1 MNKSSKF
8 HRLMQVLAMFLCVA
22 MVAGTF
28 GTANAAGGNNTD
40 NSAKITISTPPKSI
54 DFYNEHGESANWKPT
69 FSLTAKIQNVAYQD
83 GMKLILNWQEKH
95 AGSDVFVD
103 SPLIVDDDHPEN
115 TILSSQIKRD
125 AVQYE
130 YVKSVNVGS
139 FWFPRY
145 EYVWQ
150 DMNISL
156 PITSADGKNVAR
168 NGAIFRCKIILVDKN
183 NNEICSVMSNE
194 VKVNYT
200 VRVTLHDG
208 EKTEDIKVPYNQ
220 AVTIPETYNQEGYVT
235 EWQTKAAYTNKYED
249 FDITQGITAPVDL
262 YVNRTKLVTV
272 SFNMNGH
279 GTQIPSQTFAAGQK
293 AKEPANPQATDGYDF
308 VEWKDAEGNKYDF
321 SKKVNESI
329 TLTAEWET
337 TKVKIKLYYNG
348 HGYGD
353 NAHESLVD
361 YGAKNVIPTNVECQ
375 NPQTN
380 SVHKFLG
387 WYVSPWFNGKPYVE
401 PENGIT
407 SDVTLYA
414 KWGTYSYYTVSFQ
427 AGNGF
432 TLKNKADIKDQR
444 VLQDDYATAPTVTPV
459 ETRDGYVFAGWYADA
474 ACTRKFEFDKTKIT
488 KNTPVYAKFEKK
500 PTVTITLHANG
511 HGNDDSTDTI
521 YKGNTYAVPAPLT
534 SDDTT
539 HDTFLGWFIDAK
551 CTKAYEPKKIN
562 ANLDL
567 YAGWKTEYTVKFDA
581 NGKTFVGS
589 YDDQKVVKGNSID
602 LPENVAEDSDKY
614 DFTGW
619 TLNGESVSGNFTVNS
634 DVTFVAN
641 WKEKVVKHTVTF
653 VAREGNDEDNPRH
666 GFTDVRIEVEDG
678 KLIDPSQIPADPT
691 CRYHSD
697 HVFGGWYTTIELTTP
712 FNFETMAITEDI
724 RIYSGWFTGTAVV
737 LDTDEAKKSYTEG
750 DTLDLTNVKI
760 LIKQKRVNGNYIV
773 TSEIP
778 VKADM
783 VTNFDTVTKTAGNNK
798 SVEVNYNNK
807 TYYYSINVAKKIIDG
822 SITLTDT
829 QITKTYGTEPFA
841 IGYTDATGDV
851 SFESNDTKIAIVE
864 NGMIVIVGVG
874 ETTITVKVAPNGY
887 YTATQE
893 TVTLVASPKPLSVV
907 WDEKTLVLPY
917 NGDEQAPKVVV
928 EGILDGD
935 ICNVTVSGQKTN
947 VGNDYVATVSVDSE
961 NYVIAEKD
969 AEQSF
974 SIVPKTVEVIWTNTE
989 LDYNGTEQGPD
1000 AALADGSICEGDEVN
1015 VTVSGKATNVG
1026 NEYVATASI
1035 DNDNYVISDNT
1046 KSRGFSI
1053 APKTVELVWSNTELV
1068 YNGSVQK
1075 PVAALAN
1082 GSICGDDK
1090 CNVTVTGGKTDAGK
1104 YTAYASLDNTNYAI
1118 INDFCEV
1125 EFTIAQKAYD
1135 EIVLDIE
1142 TLVCG
1147 TEINGR
1153 VVEWAGSAIQLFSH
1167 DETAAENDLRF
1178 RRIQLLEESSSENN
1192 FVLLAPAEDGAY
1204 LSFSQD
1210 WNKVKLT
1217 LKENESVPAT
1227 FVITKDLTEK
1237 KPFIGTVKGGEDYYA
1252 YLSMALFGNHTLGEN
1267 TKITVTYGGVA
1278 LEDVDVEL
1286 INGTSDFAADTL
1298 TITVK
1303 VKAVHVP
1310 GEAVKDEESVVA
1322 ATFEAE
1328 GSYDMIVK
1336 CTECGEV
1343 LSRESFPL
1351 GKLVPEIKEITFGG
1365 FDQAK
1370 KDYLIDED
1378 LDVSGLSVEVKWT
1391 NGDVTKEDVK
1401 KEWVSGF
1408 NSKVENKALVLSVS
1422 YHGKAATYTVSVSE
1436 PAGEFVVE
1444 GDTKFNG
1451 KDNMKL
1457 HIIHTNAKRNAL
1469 IFSQFG
1475 GIEMDGKVVGT
1486 VNYDATEGSI
1496 KLDIHADYLKTL
1508 TEGEHTLTVDIGEDK
1523 VDVKIS
1529 VTQIKEEPT
1538 QPAQQAATSDNAPS
1552 TGDTGSLVLWY
1563 VIALIALLSAAALAV
1578 ARQKSRRE
1586 EF

>member
-1 MNKSSKF
+1 MNNCMYSSCGTGLCHKS
-8 HRLMQVLAMFLCVA
+8 
-22 MVAGTF
+22 
-28 GTANAAGGNNTD
+28 D
-40 NSAKITISTPPKSI
+40 
-54 DFYNEHGESANWKPT
+54 
-69 FSLTAKIQNVAYQD
+69 
-83 GMKLILNWQEKH
+83 
-95 AGSDVFVD
+95 
-103 SPLIVDDDHPEN
+103 
-115 TILSSQIKRD
+115 
-125 AVQYE
+125 
-130 YVKSVNVGS
+130 
-139 FWFPRY
+139 WF
-145 EYVWQ
+145 
-150 DMNISL
+150 
-156 PITSADGKNVAR
+156 K
-168 NGAIFRCKIILVDKN
+168 
-183 NNEICSVMSNE
+183 
-194 VKVNYT
+194 
-200 VRVTLHDG
+200 
-208 EKTEDIKVPYNQ
+208 
-220 AVTIPETYNQEGYVT
+220 
-235 EWQTKAAYTNKYED
+235 
-249 FDITQGITAPVDL
+249 
-262 YVNRTKLVTV
+262 
-272 SFNMNGH
+272 
-279 GTQIPSQTFAAGQK
+279 
-293 AKEPANPQATDGYDF
+293 YDF

-361 YGAKNVIPTNVECQ
+361 YGAKNVIPTNVECK

-619 TLNGESVSGNFTVNS
+619 TLNGESVSGNYTVNS

-653 VAREGNDEDNPRH
+653 VAREGNDEKSPRH
-666 GFTDVRIEVEDG
+666 GFTDVIIEVEDG

-691 CRYHSD
+691 CRYHRD
-697 HVFGGWYTTIELTTP
+697 HVFDGWYTTIELTTP
-712 FNFETMAITEDI
+712 FDFETMTITEDT

-893 TVTLVASPKPLSVV
+893 TVNLVATPKTLTVG
-907 WDEKTLVLPY
+907 WDEETLILEY
-917 NGDEQAPKVVV
+917 NGEAQAPEVLV
-928 EGILDGD
+928 EGILEKDQD
-935 ICNVTVSGQKTN
+935 IVKVTVSGEQTN
-947 VGNDYVATVSVDSE
+947 VGNDYVATVSVDSK

-974 SIVPKTVEVIWTNTE
+974 SIIPKTVEVIWTNTE
-989 LDYNGTEQGPD
+989 LNYNGTEQGPD
-1000 AALADGSICEGDEVN
+1000 AALADGSICEGDEVEA
-1015 VTVSGKATNVG
+1015 V
-1026 NEYVATASI
+1026 
-1035 DNDNYVISDNT
+1035 
-1046 KSRGFSI
+1046 
-1053 APKTVELVWSNTELV
+1053 
-1068 YNGSVQK
+1068 
-1075 PVAALAN
+1075 
-1082 GSICGDDK
+1082 
-1090 CNVTVTGGKTDAGK
+1090 
-1104 YTAYASLDNTNYAI
+1104 
-1118 INDFCEV
+1118 
-1125 EFTIAQKAYD
+1125 
-1135 EIVLDIE
+1135 
-1142 TLVCG
+1142 
-1147 TEINGR
+1147 
-1153 VVEWAGSAIQLFSH
+1153 
-1167 DETAAENDLRF
+1167 
-1178 RRIQLLEESSSENN
+1178 
-1192 FVLLAPAEDGAY
+1192 
-1204 LSFSQD
+1204 
-1210 WNKVKLT
+1210 
-1217 LKENESVPAT
+1217 
-1227 FVITKDLTEK
+1227 
-1237 KPFIGTVKGGEDYYA
+1237 YA
-1252 YLSMALFGNHTLGEN
+1252 YCNLHSLW
-1267 TKITVTYGGVA
+1267 
-1278 LEDVDVEL
+1278 
-1286 INGTSDFAADTL
+1286 
-1298 TITVK
+1298 
-1303 VKAVHVP
+1303 KA
-1310 GEAVKDEESVVA
+1310 
-1322 ATFEAE
+1322 
-1328 GSYDMIVK
+1328 
-1336 CTECGEV
+1336 
-1343 LSRESFPL
+1343 
-1351 GKLVPEIKEITFGG
+1351 
-1365 FDQAK
+1365 
-1370 KDYLIDED
+1370 
-1378 LDVSGLSVEVKWT
+1378 
-1391 NGDVTKEDVK
+1391 
-1401 KEWVSGF
+1401 
-1408 NSKVENKALVLSVS
+1408 
-1422 YHGKAATYTVSVSE
+1422 
-1436 PAGEFVVE
+1436 
-1444 GDTKFNG
+1444 
-1451 KDNMKL
+1451 
-1457 HIIHTNAKRNAL
+1457 
-1469 IFSQFG
+1469 
-1475 GIEMDGKVVGT
+1475 
-1486 VNYDATEGSI
+1486 
-1496 KLDIHADYLKTL
+1496 
-1508 TEGEHTLTVDIGEDK
+1508 
-1523 VDVKIS
+1523 
-1529 VTQIKEEPT
+1529 
-1538 QPAQQAATSDNAPS
+1538 
-1552 TGDTGSLVLWY
+1552 
-1563 VIALIALLSAAALAV
+1563 
-1578 ARQKSRRE
+1578 
-1586 EF
+1586 

>member
-28 GTANAAGGNNTD
+28 GTANAAGGNNND

-103 SPLIVDDDHPEN
+103 SPLIVDDNHPEN

-125 AVQYE
+125 AVEYG
-130 YVKSVNVGS
+130 YVKYVNVGT
-139 FWFPRY
+139 PRHQRY

-208 EKTEDIKVPYNQ
+208 VKTEDIKVPYNQ
-220 AVTIPETYNQEGYVT
+220 AVTIPESYNQEGYVT

-249 FDITQGITAPVDL
+249 FDITQKITAPVDL

-293 AKEPANPQATDGYDF
+293 AKEPAKPQATDGYDF

-329 TLTAEWET
+329 TLTAEWKAST
-337 TKVKIKLYYNG
+337 IRVTLYYYG
-348 HGYGD
+348 HGYTPWYD
-353 NAHESLVD
+353 RNAPSYIDVPFQSKDGIPMNLEC
-361 YGAKNVIPTNVECQ
+361 KNPNTTED
-375 NPQTN
+375 
-380 SVHKFLG
+380 HKFIG
-387 WYVSPWFNGKPYVE
+387 WYLDKDFTDLFTM
-401 PENGIT
+401 PEDGIT
-407 SDVTLYA
+407 GPITLHA
-414 KWGTYSYYTVSFQ
+414 KWGTYYTVEFK

-432 TLKNKADIKDQR
+432 TLKNAIDSKEVEKVGNSGKVSAPSQTP
-444 VLQDDYATAPTVTPV
+444 VATA
-459 ETRDGYVFAGWYADA
+459 EGYEFEGWYSDA
-474 ACTRKFEFDKTKIT
+474 SCKDIYKVTFPKTISG
-488 KNTPVYAKFEKK
+488 NTTFYAKFVEK
-500 PTVTITLHANG
+500 PTVTIILHSNG

-521 YKGNTYAVPAPLT
+521 YKGNTYAVPEALT

-539 HDTFLGWFIDAK
+539 HDTFLGWFIDAE
-551 CTKAYEPKKIN
+551 CTEAYEAKEIN

-589 YDDQKVVKGNSID
+589 YGNQKVVKGNSII
-602 LPENVAEDSDKY
+602 LSANVTENSGKY

-619 TLNGESVSGNFTVNS
+619 TLNGESVSGDYTVNG

-641 WKEKVVKHTVTF
+641 WTAKLETVQPVGTAQNEYYVGDSFNPTGLQIQYSYSDGTTKEYDVTLNNCRYDFSTAGAKTVTISFDGHTFEYGVTVKKYAGYVDVVTESISATYGDSPITILGEAASDTPVVKS
-653 VAREGNDEDNPRH
+653 GKQ
-666 GFTDVRIEVEDG
+666 DV
-678 KLIDPSQIPADPT
+678 
-691 CRYHSD
+691 
-697 HVFGGWYTTIELTTP
+697 
-712 FNFETMAITEDI
+712 
-724 RIYSGWFTGTAVV
+724 
-737 LDTDEAKKSYTEG
+737 
-750 DTLDLTNVKI
+750 VKI
-760 LIKQKRVNGNYIV
+760 
-773 TSEIP
+773 E
-778 VKADM
+778 
-783 VTNFDTVTKTAGNNK
+783 NN
-798 SVEVNYNNK
+798 EV
-807 TYYYSINVAKKIIDG
+807 
-822 SITLTDT
+822 
-829 QITKTYGTEPFA
+829 
-841 IGYTDATGDV
+841 
-851 SFESNDTKIAIVE
+851 
-864 NGMIVIVGVG
+864 VIVGVG
-874 ETTITVKVAPNGY
+874 TTEV
-887 YTATQE
+887 
-893 TVTLVASPKPLSVV
+893 TVTVGATDTHEGTTVIIPVTISPKTLTVG
-907 WDEKTLVLPY
+907 WDEETLILEY

-947 VGNDYVATVSVDSE
+947 VGNDYVATVSVDNQ
-961 NYVIAEKD
+961 NYVIAEAD
-969 AEQSF
+969 ASTSF

-1000 AALADGSICEGDEVN
+1000 AALADGSICENDV
-1015 VTVSGKATNVG
+1015 VTVTVNGKNTTVG
-1026 NEYVATASI
+1026 DEYVAVASI
-1035 DNDNYVISDNT
+1035 SNDNYVINENT
-1046 KSRGFSI
+1046 KSTAYSI
-1053 APKTVELVWSNTELV
+1053 VAKTIEIEWSNTELI
-1068 YNGSVQK
+1068 YNGSEQK
-1075 PVAALAN
+1075 PTATVKA
-1082 GSICGDDK
+1082 GEICEGDT
-1090 CNVTVTGGKTDAGK
+1090 CVVTVTGAQTGAGT
-1104 YTAYASLDNTNYAI
+1104 YTAYASLDNENYVI
-1118 INDFCEV
+1118 SNDFAETEFVIAPKEV
-1125 EFTIAQKAYD
+1125 KELTVTIG
-1135 EIVLDIE
+1135 

-1147 TEINGR
+1147 TEIEPL
-1153 VVEWAGSAIQLFSH
+1153 V
-1167 DETAAENDLRF
+1167 AEGTLRAFPMGLRF
-1178 RRIQLLEESSSENN
+1178 KQNWNN
-1192 FVLLAPAEDGAY
+1192 V
-1204 LSFSQD
+1204 
-1210 WNKVKLT
+1210 
-1217 LKENESVPAT
+1217 
-1227 FVITKDLTEK
+1227 
-1237 KPFIGTVKGGEDYYA
+1237 TVKFSDEDAKYSGMFIIAGNLSEETESELRLFTGTIEGGKNYMSGLQMQLDP
-1252 YLSMALFGNHTLGEN
+1252 NHVLASDA
-1267 TKITVTYGGVA
+1267 KVTVTYGNEALKQLDVSLFDSSEDMLKAFESNTVVVTEVEGVII
-1278 LEDVDVEL
+1278 V
-1286 INGTSDFAADTL
+1286 AANL
-1298 TITVK
+1298 L
-1303 VKAVHVP
+1303 AVHVP

-1436 PAGEFVVE
+1436 PAGEFIVE